1 MCFRGPFML
10 MRAEVGVVR
19 MGRWL
24 YSQIRF
30 ALSRKSAR
38 GNRASDKSVTDETT
52 AGKVFSPIQTC
63 FMWQRNEAFFVPQAM
78 SRILSNGHS
87 CLCRSGLT
95 SRLALPNKASLD
107 GI

>member
-24 YSQIRF
+24 DSQIRF

-38 GNRASDKSVTDETT
+38 GNRASDKPVTAETT
-52 AGKVFSPIQTC
+52 AGKVFSPIQTR
-63 FMWQRNEAFFVPQAM
+63 FMWQRNEAFFVPPAM

-87 CLCRSGLT
+87 CLCRPGLI
-95 SRLALPNKASLD
+95 SKLALPSKASPY